1 MTMFER
7 ILRDFVFVD
16 FGSEIRYGSDQICLN
31 EPVRFATVTFRL
43 IDTWLLSGLVD
54 RIRKDEGIPPASP
67 MDEYTEDMC
76 DPDCWYEF
84 FLSLNDQSE
93 TRVDA
98 SIEAVVCNSP
108 SRDEGKR
115 YTLDLSP
122 EEQELFYC
130 RLDEQ
135 CRKYLGK
142 SCEDLLAE
150 ARKEMEEDAI

>member
-67 MDEYTEDMC
+67 IHCLDDIKKEAACIFSSTTERPPGIM
-76 DPDCWYEF
+76 
-84 FLSLNDQSE
+84 
-93 TRVDA
+93 A
-98 SIEAVVCNSP
+98 SGSP
-108 SRDEGKR
+108 GRTHG
-115 YTLDLSP
+115 
-122 EEQELFYC
+122 
-130 RLDEQ
+130 
-135 CRKYLGK
+135 
-142 SCEDLLAE
+142 
-150 ARKEMEEDAI
+150 